1 MKARAIVPK
10 TLTSQ
15 PMFRTV
21 ISQRR
26 KRKLMLL
33 YHYGTSS
40 KPATNN
46 LPSKLSIFN
55 WRSATSNVLP
65 AIWKSVAVA
74 SSILNS
80 ITSQFNH
87 IKTENLS
94 KNRKD
99 KEIVKADSNDNVK
112 STSAIVHSEKFISG
126 DSGGSEIELSRE
138 VKQRSSIKKE
148 EIGDVEQS
156 FFEWLSGT
164 DLRVK
169 RKEFLDKDEKKIEK
183 SKKPFISKSSLHQR
197 SRFLVSS
204 LADASSSGSQLLR
217 LEEVCKHL
225 LLYPEQKTIMCK
237 AGLVKT
243 ALLLKS
249 NYSDKAIQEQARC
262 VLALV
267 GYHEPPKGNGIRILS
282 IDGGGTRGIMA
293 IEVLRQLE
301 AKTNKKVYELFDFIC
316 GVSSGAIL
324 SLLLGGLRLSL
335 DECES
340 LYRKLSDEIFSRST
354 FWGTGRLMWSHAYYD
369 TTAWV
374 NVLKKTFG
382 ETLIID
388 TAKQKD
394 SPKLA
399 AISAI
404 LNLPHLQAFV
414 FRNYD
419 FPPRV
424 QSYYR
429 GTCRYRM
436 WESIRASG
444 AAPGYFE
451 EYCLDDYLHQDNE
464 VSRQR
469 DRSKANLTYL

>member
-10 TLTSQ
+10 TLASH

-74 SSILNS
+74 SSILNN

-99 KEIVKADSNDNVK
+99 KETVKADSNDNVK
-112 STSAIVHSEKFISG
+112 STSAIVNSEKFISG
-126 DSGGSEIELSRE
+126 DSSGSEIELSRE

-148 EIGDVEQS
+148 EIEDVEQS

-164 DLRVK
+164 DLRTK

-183 SKKPFISKSSLHQR
+183 SRKPFISKSSLHQR

-225 LLYPEQKTIMCK
+225 LLYPNRKQ
-237 AGLVKT
+237 L
-243 ALLLKS
+243 
-249 NYSDKAIQEQARC
+249 C
-262 VLALV
+262 V
-267 GYHEPPKGNGIRILS
+267 
-282 IDGGGTRGIMA
+282 
-293 IEVLRQLE
+293 
-301 AKTNKKVYELFDFIC
+301 
-316 GVSSGAIL
+316 
-324 SLLLGGLRLSL
+324 RL
-335 DECES
+335 D
-340 LYRKLSDEIFSRST
+340 
-354 FWGTGRLMWSHAYYD
+354 
-369 TTAWV
+369 
-374 NVLKKTFG
+374 
-382 ETLIID
+382 
-388 TAKQKD
+388 
-394 SPKLA
+394 
-399 AISAI
+399 
-404 LNLPHLQAFV
+404 
-414 FRNYD
+414 
-419 FPPRV
+419 
-424 QSYYR
+424 
-429 GTCRYRM
+429 
-436 WESIRASG
+436 
-444 AAPGYFE
+444 
-451 EYCLDDYLHQDNE
+451 
-464 VSRQR
+464 
-469 DRSKANLTYL
+469 